1 TKVGRLGSMFKSS
14 LIHDVKT
21 IKINPVITEYIF
33 VTFKGIVC
41 DSLLIVFLGVNNFDA
56 RFISIV
62 IFSLEIRI

>member
-1 TKVGRLGSMFKSS
+1 MFKSS

-21 IKINPVITEYIF
+21 IKINPVIVEYIF
-33 VTFKGIVC
+33 VAFKGIAWN
-41 DSLLIVFLGVNNFDA
+41 SLLIVFLGVNNFDA